1 MPSNNLHERLY
12 DQQHFYERIN
22 EHIPVCVA
30 DRLQDSSPSNCFQFL
45 VEFSVFEYWQ
55 NLCLILT
62 NRTLTT
68 VMSFHFHYY
77 NIS

>member
-12 DQQHFYERIN
+12 DQQYFYERIN

-30 DRLQDSSPSNCFQFL
+30 DRLQDSSPSNCFHFL

-55 NLCLILT
+55 NL
-62 NRTLTT
+62 
-68 VMSFHFHYY
+68 
-77 NIS
+77 